1 MRIIQER
8 NVIKKN
14 WQDVDLKIALC
25 YPNKYHVGMSS
36 LAIHVIQHLLNSR
49 SDVVCE
55 RVFLP
60 YTKAAPAS
68 LESGQPLKNF
78 DIIGF
83 SMQFETDYP
92 YLIKMLLNSQIPPY
106 AKDRIDKDFP
116 LVIGGGPCISGN
128 PEPIADFFDLF
139 VVGDVEPVLD
149 TIIDRFMDFKPPRK
163 YLDEFLDID
172 GVYIPSLHQ
181 DTIKSNW
188 VRKLD
193 NVPHPLQQIVPLVE
207 TKDKVSPAFGKTF
220 LVEVSRGCGHGCRFC
235 LIGCTNRPYRER
247 SLPVLK
253 EIVDRGTKLTGV
265 EKVSLIGAA
274 ISDYKNLEDLCWY
287 IVNSGLTISISSLR
301 ADCVTPSLIEAII
314 KSGQKTLAIAP
325 ETGTNVL
332 RSCINKGLTNDDIL
346 KAAEISAELGIHHLK
361 LYYVVGLPMEER
373 SDLEGIVSLTQKIAD
388 LKFMKVALS
397 INPFVPKAHTPFQW
411 DSQPPLKV
419 LREKK
424 KFLEL
429 FLRKLAPKIETNFL
443 DFRWGKIQNLLS
455 TGGRE
460 LSDVILTVAERPISL
475 GSWRYALSHSHID
488 LEDYIN
494 RFSLYQEMPWD
505 HILHNIRR
513 EFLIKERKLAE
524 NRRHMFLQNVSCN

>member
-1 MRIIQER
+1 MRIIEER
-8 NVIKKN
+8 SVIKKN
-14 WQDVDLKIALC
+14 WQDVDLKVALC

-49 SDVVCE
+49 SDVACE

-68 LESGQPLKNF
+68 VESGQPLKKF
-78 DIIGF
+78 DLIGF
-83 SMQFETDYP
+83 SIQFETDYP
-92 YLIKMLLNSQIPPY
+92 YVIKMLLNSQIPHY

-116 LVIGGGPCISGN
+116 LIIGGGPCISGN

-139 VVGDVEPVLD
+139 VVGDVEPVLNM
-149 TIIDRFMDFKPPRK
+149 IIDRCISFKTPRK
-163 YLDEFLDID
+163 YLDEFLDI
-172 GVYIPSLHQ
+172 GGIYIPSLHQ

-188 VRKLD
+188 VKKLD

-265 EKVSLIGAA
+265 DKVSLIGAA
-274 ISDYKNLEDLCWY
+274 ISDYKDLEELCWH
-287 IVNSGLTISISSLR
+287 IVNSGLNLSISSLR
-301 ADCVTPSLIEAII
+301 ADCVTSSLIEAII

-325 ETGTNVL
+325 ETGTNAL

-346 KAAEISAELGIHHLK
+346 RAAEISAEQGIHNLK
-361 LYYVVGLPMEER
+361 LYFVIGFPMEER
-373 SDLEGIVSLTQKIAD
+373 SDLEGIISLTSIVAK
-388 LKFMKVALS
+388 LKFRKIILS

-411 DSQPPLKV
+411 DSQPSIEI
-419 LREKK
+419 LRQKK
-424 KFLEL
+424 KFIETS
-429 FLRKLAPKIETNFL
+429 LRKYVPKIKVNFL
-443 DFRWGKIQNLLS
+443 DLRWGKIQALLS

-460 LSDVILTVAERPISL
+460 LSNVISTAAERPISL
-475 GSWRYALSHSHID
+475 GSWRYALSRSHID

-505 HILHNIRR
+505 HIRHNIHR

-524 NRRHMFLQNVSCN
+524 NRKPFKMLYEIG

>member
-1 MRIIQER
+1 MRLIEER

-14 WQDVDLKIALC
+14 WQTVDLKVALC

-49 SDVVCE
+49 SDVACE

-60 YTKAAPAS
+60 YTKSTPLS

-83 SMQFETDYP
+83 SIQFETDYP
-92 YLIKMLLNSQIPPY
+92 HIVKMLLDSHIPPY
-106 AKDRIDKDFP
+106 TKDRTNTDLP
-116 LVIGGGPCISGN
+116 LIIGGGPCISGN

-149 TIIDRFMDFKPPRK
+149 TIIDRCIEFKTPRRC
-163 YLDEFLDID
+163 LAEFLDIA
-172 GVYIPSLHQ
+172 GIYVPSLHQ
-181 DTIKSNW
+181 DQIRSIW
-188 VRKLD
+188 VKNLD
-193 NVPHPLQQIVPLVE
+193 TVSHPLQQIVPLVE
-207 TKDKVSPAFGKTF
+207 IEDKTSPAFGKTF

-247 SLPVLK
+247 SLPILEK
-253 EIVDRGTKLTGV
+253 IVDRGIKLTGV

-274 ISDYKNLEDLCWY
+274 ISDHANLEALCWY
-287 IVNSGLTISISSLR
+287 IVNSGLSLSLSSLR
-301 ADCVTPSLIEAII
+301 ADCVTPSLIEAITA
-314 KSGQKTLAIAP
+314 SGQKTIALAP
-325 ETGTNVL
+325 ETGTNAL
-332 RSCINKGLTNDDIL
+332 RSCINKRLTNDDIVS
-346 KAAEISAELGIHHLK
+346 AAEISAEQGIHHLK
-361 LYYVVGLPMEER
+361 LYFIYGFPMEGQA
-373 SDLEGIVSLTQKIAD
+373 DLDAIISLTETIAK
-388 LKFMKVALS
+388 LKLRKGISLS

-411 DSQPPLKV
+411 DSQPPINV
-419 LREKK
+419 LRERK
-424 KFLEL
+424 KFLESS
-429 FLRKLAPKIETNFL
+429 LRKLAPRIETNFL

-460 LSDVILTVAERPISL
+460 LSDVISTVAERPISL
-475 GSWRYALSHSHID
+475 GNWRYALSRSHID

-505 HILHNIRR
+505 HILLNIRR

-524 NRRHMFLQNVSCN
+524 NRKQKTTDM